1 MSKTDFTIITQ
12 NAYFGANLEPLLAA
26 KTPLDLLNEVTA
38 AWSRVQATN
47 IPERAAKIAEIVADA
62 KPDLVG
68 LQEVVQWY
76 RGTMEAM
83 RIEYDFLELILSA
96 LRERGVGYAPIGIR
110 YDLDQLAP
118 LSANGDLL
126 RLVDRH
132 AVLLRIDPVSRVQ
145 PYNIQSG
152 EFSKLYPLQQLG
164 ASGVP
169 RSWIAVDAS
178 IEGNKFRF
186 IESHLESYGAEV
198 QTAQAMELLAGP
210 AKVDFPVI
218 MAGDFNTN
226 GNQDP
231 AVLDCTPTYPT
242 LIGAG
247 FQDAWSTVNPND
259 LGNTGVQADDLQNPE
274 SSLDRRIDLILARG
288 GMVPQH
294 AERIGATPSARTPSG
309 LWPSDHAGILATLR
323 IR

>member
-26 KTPLDLLNEVTA
+26 SAPLDVLREVAA

-47 IPERAAKIAEIVADA
+47 IPERAAKIAEVIADA

-68 LQEVVQWY
+68 LQEVVQWC
-76 RGTMEAM
+76 RGSMDAM
-83 RIEYDFLELILSA
+83 RIEYDFLELILAA
-96 LRERGVGYAPIGIR
+96 LRERGVSYAPIAIR

-118 LSANGDLL
+118 LSASGDLL
-126 RLVDRH
+126 RLIDRH
-132 AVLLRIDPVSRVQ
+132 AVLLRVDPISRVQ

-152 EFSKLYPLQQLG
+152 EFSKLYPLERL

-178 IEGNKFRF
+178 IDGKKFRF

-198 QTAQAMELLAGP
+198 QIAQGGELIRGP
-210 AKVDFPVI
+210 GKADFPVV

-231 AVLDCTPTYPT
+231 AVLDCTPTYPAF
-242 LIGAG
+242 IEAG
-247 FQDAWSTVNPND
+247 FEDVWSAVNPKD
-259 LGNTGVQADDLQNPE
+259 PGNTGVQADDLRNSE
-274 SSLDRRIDLILARG
+274 SSLDRRIDLMLVRG
-288 GMVPQH
+288 GARPRH
-294 AERIGATPSARTPSG
+294 AELVGIAASSRTPSG
-309 LWPSDHAGILATLR
+309 LWPSDHAGIFATIELR
-323 IR
+323 